1 MRFYNDNYKVKRG
14 DELLTGVTEAKPFD
28 MTQGPIYDVAQ
39 MLHIQEKWSWIG
51 TSLIY
56 ENEPN
61 GFAVIMNGE
70 QISYSSQFTGRAVVT
85 VNFYPAEKRIYI
97 AVEKPDG
104 GADFDSGLHELVI
117 LSFQL
122 VGYRL
127 YIDIRERP

>member
-14 DELLTGVTEAKPFD
+14 DTLLTGVTEAKPFE
-28 MTQGPIYDVAQ
+28 MKQGPIYDVAQ

-117 LSFQL
+117 LSMRL
-122 VGYRL
+122 EGYRL
-127 YIDIRERP
+127 FIDVRERQ